1 MDMGGTQGW
10 DLDSESDAYPQS
22 IKELTNYPERLYG
35 RGSVEVLSGP
45 CIAIIG
51 ARRATPYGLAV
62 AKMAGRVAAESGVCV
77 VSGGAMGCDSAA
89 ARSCLDSGGK
99 TIVVSG
105 CGADVVYPQT
115 SSDVYERAV
124 STGGAVISAERWGSP
139 PRRWAFPKR
148 NALIAALGSS
158 LVVTEGGYR
167 SGTLGT
173 ADAALE
179 LGRHV
184 YAIPGSIFS
193 PLSKGTNSLACEG
206 ARLISDEESLAMSIA
221 MDFGTLLAQGSTV
234 TKPAGPILSALIANP
249 MRPDDLASALGEE
262 VLTVLRTLTDYEA
275 RNLVVRLPDGRYS
288 PSEAYLMGELR

>member
-99 TIVVSG
+99 TS
-105 CGADVVYPQT
+105 ARSRP
-115 SSDVYERAV
+115 AV
-124 STGGAVISAERWGSP
+124 P
-139 PRRWAFPKR
+139 
-148 NALIAALGSS
+148 
-158 LVVTEGGYR
+158 
-167 SGTLGT
+167 
-173 ADAALE
+173 
-179 LGRHV
+179 
-184 YAIPGSIFS
+184 
-193 PLSKGTNSLACEG
+193 
-206 ARLISDEESLAMSIA
+206 
-221 MDFGTLLAQGSTV
+221 
-234 TKPAGPILSALIANP
+234 
-249 MRPDDLASALGEE
+249 
-262 VLTVLRTLTDYEA
+262 
-275 RNLVVRLPDGRYS
+275 
-288 PSEAYLMGELR
+288 